1 MLLYSPAGHSVKD
14 VALDS
19 GKTTFDQER
28 IIQEF
33 IQKKVT
39 TKTGIENIALRDWF
53 LKDYLKSSKC
63 TIFLNFFHSYSPL
76 NNHLC
81 ALCLFQ
87 AQNFN
92 SQ

>member
-1 MLLYSPAGHSVKD
+1 MIKKGLFKILYN
-14 VALDS
+14 
-19 GKTTFDQER
+19 
-28 IIQEF
+28 
-33 IQKKVT
+33 KKVT
-39 TKTGIENIALRDWF
+39 TKTGIENIALREWF
-53 LKDYLKSSKC
+53 LKDYLKSSEC
-63 TIFLNFFHSYSPL
+63 TIFFYFFRSFSPL

>member
-33 IQKKVT
+33 IQKKSNNENWHR
-39 TKTGIENIALRDWF
+39 KYSIEGLVFKR
-53 LKDYLKSSKC
+53 LPQK
-63 TIFLNFFHSYSPL
+63 
-76 NNHLC
+76 
-81 ALCLFQ
+81 
-87 AQNFN
+87 
-92 SQ
+92 